1 MDVSVNVLKK
11 IEARL
16 ERIEAKIDNFLG
28 IEEVGKKELAE
39 IKAAKKEIRGGNYV
53 SLHDLKKKL
62 AVD

>member
-16 ERIEAKIDNFLG
+16 ERIEEKIDNFLG
-28 IEEVGKKELAE
+28 LEAVSEKELAE
-39 IKAAKKEIRGGNYV
+39 IKAARKEIRSGNYV
-53 SLHDLKKKL
+53 TLQELKKKL